1 MQGGLLDRIWVRLG
15 LCIAGTLLAT
25 MGLLAGSV
33 LVFSELRYQ
42 DFFRSLPAP
51 VQEELSALN
60 ENDEENSPRAM
71 AIYSQYW
78 RGDLL
83 FSEKLSLLVGLVVC
97 LPFGLAV
104 GFWVSRLVTL
114 PLASMSEAATRVAQG
129 DLTVRAQDV
138 AGKGEMAEMV
148 LHFNQMVDG
157 LEDMARERRA
167 TAAAI
172 SHELRTPLTAIHGSL
187 QLLQSG
193 MAGDLPDD
201 ARELVTLSAQSSER
215 LVRLV
220 NDVLDLER
228 MTSGRMQYKV
238 EPCLLSPLAMQA
250 IRDVQPLAEAK
261 EVKLLLE
268 AAEPLTVLG
277 DHDRL
282 LQVAINL
289 LANAVKFSP
298 RGGTV
303 KVAVRRHGDDAR
315 FSVVDH
321 GAGVPE
327 SFRSRVFERF
337 AQADSSDRRQR
348 GGTGLGL
355 SICRAIV
362 EAHHGRIDFTSEPG
376 VRTEFF
382 FEIAVQD

>member
-172 SHELRTPLTAIHGSL
+172 SHELRTPLTVLRARLHAICDGVIEADAAESRA
-187 QLLQSG
+187 LLEQVEYLG
-193 MAGDLPDD
+193 RLVGDLH
-201 ARELVTLSAQSSER
+201 TLSMAEAGQLSVQLQRQDLAQ
-215 LVRLV
+215 LVREALV
-220 NDVLDLER
+220 AHADRIAEHGMRLEQSLPHPPQVAMVQVDADRARQILFNLVENALRHARSGGWIGVAVETVGHEVALHVRDAGPGLSKDMLER
-228 MTSGRMQYKV
+228 
-238 EPCLLSPLAMQA
+238 P
-250 IRDVQPLAEAK
+250 
-261 EVKLLLE
+261 
-268 AAEPLTVLG
+268 
-277 DHDRL
+277 
-282 LQVAINL
+282 
-289 LANAVKFSP
+289 
-298 RGGTV
+298 
-303 KVAVRRHGDDAR
+303 
-315 FSVVDH
+315 
-321 GAGVPE
+321 
-327 SFRSRVFERF
+327 FRRF
-337 AQADSSDRRQR
+337 AHSPNERKEGS
-348 GGTGLGL
+348 GLGL
-355 SICRAIV
+355 SIVQALALRQGGRV
-362 EAHHGRIDFTSEPG
+362 EVTNRPQGGSCFSVLFPLAT
-376 VRTEFF
+376 
-382 FEIAVQD
+382 A

>member
-33 LVFSELRYQ
+33 LAFSELRYQ
-42 DFFRSLPAP
+42 DFFRSLPAQ

-60 ENDEENSPRAM
+60 DNDEENSPRAM

-114 PLASMSEAATRVAQG
+114 PLASLSEAATRVAQG

-172 SHELRTPLTAIHGSL
+172 SHELRTPLTVLRARLHAICDGVIEADAAESRA
-187 QLLQSG
+187 LLEQVEYLG
-193 MAGDLPDD
+193 RLVGDLH
-201 ARELVTLSAQSSER
+201 TLSMAEAGQLSVQLQR
-215 LVRLV
+215 QDLGQLVREALAAHADRIADHGMRLEQSLPPASQVTMVQVDADRVRQILFNLV
-220 NDVLDLER
+220 ENALRHARSGGWIGVAIETVGPDVALQVRDAGPGLSKDMLER
-228 MTSGRMQYKV
+228 
-238 EPCLLSPLAMQA
+238 P
-250 IRDVQPLAEAK
+250 
-261 EVKLLLE
+261 
-268 AAEPLTVLG
+268 
-277 DHDRL
+277 
-282 LQVAINL
+282 
-289 LANAVKFSP
+289 
-298 RGGTV
+298 
-303 KVAVRRHGDDAR
+303 
-315 FSVVDH
+315 
-321 GAGVPE
+321 
-327 SFRSRVFERF
+327 FRRF
-337 AQADSSDRRQR
+337 AHAPDERKEGS
-348 GGTGLGL
+348 GLGL
-355 SICRAIV
+355 SIVQALALRQGGRVEVTNRPQGGTCFSVLFPRAP
-362 EAHHGRIDFTSEPG
+362 A
-376 VRTEFF
+376 
-382 FEIAVQD
+382 